1 MSQHST
7 ETAQRLAET
16 NADVW
21 NLKKTLNGNFTRKYI
36 LRIWKIA
43 TFFVSFCIASVVE
56 LTATKNN
63 LMDMTAAFA
72 DLEKESESRILIWDC
87 LNILRK

>member
-1 MSQHST
+1 M
-7 ETAQRLAET
+7 
-16 NADVW
+16 
-21 NLKKTLNGNFTRKYI
+21 
-36 LRIWKIA
+36 A

-72 DLEKESESRILIWDC
+72 DLEKESESRILI
-87 LNILRK
+87 